1 MDWLKKWFNGS
12 YYMLKVGIIGSNF
25 GVKVLLPA
33 FASTKGCCVVAV
45 CAKPSPHLTSFCKK
59 TGFSNIYTDWKTMLR
74 DENLDAV
81 AIAVTP
87 NAQYL
92 IAKTALNQGLNV
104 FAEKPLATT
113 VAQARELLAQAKKKK
128 VTHAVDF
135 TFPEIKA
142 WQKTKAIIDSGK
154 YGALKNI
161 SVNWNWLAGDIKAG
175 IASWKTSIKDG
186 GGILSLYFSHGLYYL
201 ENFAG
206 QIKNIDTL
214 FTHRKES
221 LNGAETGIDLSI
233 TFKNG
238 ITGNAHVHGNSRGV
252 PRHQLIFQCEKATI
266 VLENTNAIVD
276 NFTVSVEQ
284 GPVKTNI
291 PIVIDKGNPNE
302 DSRVKIAKKSIA
314 RFVTASNKG
323 VQTLP
328 SFAEGVRVQELID
341 MARKGA
347 L

>member
-1 MDWLKKWFNGS
+1 MIR
-12 YYMLKVGIIGSNF
+12 VGIIGSNF

-33 FASTKGCCVVAV
+33 FASTKGCCVVAI
-45 CAKPSPHLTSFCKK
+45 CAKPSPQLTSFCKK
-59 TGFSNIYTDWKTMLR
+59 TGFSNIYTDWKIMLKN
-74 DENLDAV
+74 ENLDAI

-92 IAKTALNQGLNV
+92 IAKTAIKKGLHV

-113 VAQARELLAQAKKKK
+113 VAQARELLTQAKNKKI
-128 VTHAVDF
+128 THAVDF

-142 WQKTKAIIDSGK
+142 WQKTKTIIDSGK

-161 SVNWNWLAGDIKAG
+161 SINWNWLAGDIKDG
-175 IASWKTSIKDG
+175 IASWKTSVKDG

-206 QIKNIDTL
+206 QIKSINTL

-233 TFKNG
+233 IFKNG
-238 ITGNAHVHGNSRGV
+238 VTGNAHIHGNSRGV

-276 NFTVSVEQ
+276 NFSVSIEQ
-284 GPVKTNI
+284 ESTKTNV

-302 DSRVKIAKKSIA
+302 DSRVKIAKKSIT
-314 RFVTASNKG
+314 RFVSASNTNT
-323 VQTLP
+323 QTFP
-328 SFAEGVRVQELID
+328 SFSEGVRVQELIE

-347 L
+347 F